1 MKGAVKMR
9 KRFSKLFAMFCIV
22 ICLVTGIGATTWAID
37 GYEGG
42 YVGVEKGKQTV
53 WNFITNFSYDQYYW
67 AEDFMFRKSNNSYVD
82 LMDFSFYC
90 GHGNHWLISEPD
102 GTIINLANAGN
113 TGNSGWGDR
122 YSRYVA
128 FYSCKVVPC
137 KLDLP
142 ADQSW
147 YTPWTSVLTGVRQI
161 CGYRTDAMVANGPNI
176 GSYFGARVRAGD
188 NIWQRWL
195 DANNLYG
202 DLAVMRASAVYSSD
216 ATNDTYSS
224 NSTPRAGYETVYIT
238 YQN

>member
-1 MKGAVKMR
+1 MKGAVKMN
-9 KRFSKLFAMFCIV
+9 KKSSKLVAVFGL
-22 ICLVTGIGATTWAID
+22 CLILIAGIGAAAWAID

-42 YVGVEKGKQTV
+42 YVGVEEGQQTV

-67 AEDFMFRKSNNSYVD
+67 AEDFMFRQSNNSYVD

-102 GTIINLANAGN
+102 GTIINLADAGN
-113 TGNSGWGDR
+113 TGNSGWGDQ
-122 YSRYVA
+122 YVRYVA
-128 FYSCKVVPC
+128 FYSCKVVPSR
-137 KLDLP
+137 LDLP

-161 CGYRTDAMVANGPNI
+161 CGYRTDAMVATGPNI

-202 DLAVMRASAVYSSD
+202 DLSVMRASAVYSSD

-224 NSTPRAGYETVYIT
+224 NSIPRAGYETVYIT